1 MVSGL
6 MPREARPY
14 WQRSKGG
21 IGVTLTKYAI
31 CHIGPSKWYD
41 FKVEAIHGL
50 YFSLLRLG
58 RDVTIEHNRVDKSR
72 LNILIGA
79 DFLAGNNES
88 TNNIISQGFDYV
100 IFEIEKFDGNSINSR
115 KKFNI
120 ELYLSLIQSAQFVI
134 TPYKYNVRTYEA
146 AGFSEKIRYLKW
158 GLFPELVIPGR
169 TFKEEK
175 IWDACFFGLP
185 KGTRKQT
192 LDELSTKMKLKVL
205 GPRDPIHLRDYVIAR
220 SKYGLS
226 LNYGPEEA
234 FVNPFRIF
242 LFLAN
247 NLPVLSDSK
256 NDEDD
261 YLGLTTN
268 VQSIKN
274 FCSTIK
280 SGTERENERAKPYLI
295 DSVIGH
301 L

>member
-1 MVSGL
+1 M
-6 MPREARPY
+6 
-14 WQRSKGG
+14 
-21 IGVTLTKYAI
+21 TKYAI

-58 RDVTIEHNRVDKSR
+58 KDVTIEHNRLDKSR

-79 DFLAGNNES
+79 DFLVENKESANNV
-88 TNNIISQGFDYV
+88 IRQGFNYV
-100 IFEIEKFDGNSINSR
+100 IFEIEKFDGKSINSR
-115 KKFNI
+115 QHFNI

-134 TPYKYNVRTYEA
+134 TPYKYNVKSYEA

-185 KGTRKQT
+185 KGARKQT
-192 LDELSTKMKLKVL
+192 LDELSTKIKLKVL
-205 GPRDPIHLRDYVIAR
+205 GPQDPIHHRNYVIAR
-220 SKYGLS
+220 SRYGLS
-226 LNYGPEEA
+226 LNYGPEEV

-247 NLPVLSDSK
+247 NVPVLSDSK

-268 VQSIKN
+268 VQSIKK
-274 FCSTIK
+274 FFSTIK
-280 SGTERENERAKPYLI
+280 SGMKKENVRAKPHLI
-295 DSVIGH
+295 DSVIRY